1 MKPFLSIFGS
11 IVIVIVIVFLLF
23 ALVIVLINLAD
34 KYREKEGEHERI
46 GIIPIQL
53 ENKSDI
59 SLMLT
64 NDRTFFGRI
73 PEGCEAFA
81 LAENES
87 CYINTS
93 KGKRELPLNS
103 DLVIIRTGV
112 DGVPFLEKVEY
123 LRFSLLTRGDRVV
136 RTKYRL
142 HVPNIAMTQPEECRW
157 KVYSAMVR
165 GDEQETPLY
174 STRRRRT
181 NVGKVCFR
189 VKEIESDN
197 RAYVVQYDPNTGI
210 DFSIQPIL
218 VTSRRIYETC
228 HPEDRVSLG
237 LDDYILHC

>member
-1 MKPFLSIFGS
+1 MKPFISV
-11 IVIVIVIVFLLF
+11 VIVIAIVFILF

-46 GIIPIQL
+46 DIIPIQL
-53 ENKSDI
+53 EDKSAT

-103 DLVIIRTGV
+103 DLTVIRTGV
-112 DGVPFLEKVEY
+112 DGVPFLERVEER
-123 LRFSLLTRGDRVV
+123 RFSLLTRGDRVV
-136 RTKYRL
+136 RTEYWL
-142 HVPNIAMTQPEECRW
+142 HVPNIAMTEECRW
-157 KVYSAMVR
+157 KVYFAMVR

-174 STRRRRT
+174 STRRRKA
-181 NVGKVCFR
+181 NVGTVCFR
-189 VKEIESDN
+189 VKKIESDN
-197 RAYVVQYDPNTGI
+197 RAYLVQYNPKTGI

>member
-1 MKPFLSIFGS
+1 MKPFISVVIVVA
-11 IVIVIVIVFLLF
+11 IVILLF

-46 GIIPIQL
+46 DIIPIQL
-53 ENKSDI
+53 EKKSDI

-64 NDRTFFGRI
+64 NDWTSFGRI

-93 KGKRELPLNS
+93 KGKRRLPLNS

-136 RTKYRL
+136 RTEYWL
-142 HVPNIAMTQPEECRW
+142 HVPNIAMTEECRW
-157 KVYSAMVR
+157 KVYFAMVR

-181 NVGKVCFR
+181 NVEKVCFR
-189 VKEIESDN
+189 VKEIGRGGS
-197 RAYVVQYDPNTGI
+197 YY
-210 DFSIQPIL
+210 
-218 VTSRRIYETC
+218 RRV
-228 HPEDRVSLG
+228 P
-237 LDDYILHC
+237 

>member
-11 IVIVIVIVFLLF
+11 VVIVIVIVFLLF
-23 ALVIVLINLAD
+23 ALVVVLINLAD
-34 KYREKEGEHERI
+34 KYREKEGEHERTD
-46 GIIPIQL
+46 IIPIQPKD
-53 ENKSDI
+53 KSAT

-103 DLVIIRTGV
+103 DLAIIRTGV

-136 RTKYRL
+136 RTEYWL
-142 HVPNIAMTQPEECRW
+142 HVPSIAMTEECRW
-157 KVYSAMVR
+157 KVYFAMVR

-174 STRRRRT
+174 STKRRRA

-197 RAYVVQYDPNTGI
+197 RAYLVQYDPNTGI
-210 DFSIQPIL
+210 DFSIQPIP

-228 HPEDRVSLG
+228 HPGDQVSLG

>member
-11 IVIVIVIVFLLF
+11 VVIVIIIVFLLF
-23 ALVIVLINLAD
+23 ALVVVLINLAD
-34 KYREKEGEHERI
+34 KYQEKEGEHERI
-46 GIIPIQL
+46 DIIPIQL
-53 ENKSDI
+53 EDKSAT

-64 NDRTFFGRI
+64 NDRTFFGRM

-93 KGKRELPLNS
+93 RGKRGLPLNS
-103 DLVIIRTGV
+103 DLTVIRTGV

-136 RTKYRL
+136 RTEYWL
-142 HVPNIAMTQPEECRW
+142 HVPNIAMTEECRW
-157 KVYSAMVR
+157 KVYFAMVR

-174 STRRRRT
+174 STRRRKA
-181 NVGKVCFR
+181 NAGKVCFR
-189 VKEIESDN
+189 VKKIESDN
-197 RAYVVQYDPNTGI
+197 RAYLVQYNPNTGI